1 MRDKLD
7 EKDIKIMNI
16 LKDHAEYTTRQV
28 AKKTLLPVTTVHNR
42 IRKLRK
48 ERIIQRYTI
57 IPDYPSIDRG
67 FSAYI
72 LVSVSLPLLK
82 EKRKSQYDVARDLK
96 RLDFVEK
103 ADIVSGGTDLV
114 VFVRVKDVSEFD
126 NVLLTR
132 IQAIEGIERT
142 QSFIV
147 IHGT

>member
-82 EKRKSQYDVARDLK
+82 EKRKSQYDVARELK